1 MRLPAPFSTL
11 ETELSTPFA
20 QVLTAGQRRA
30 LAAWVA
36 GTVVAGSACQTMV
49 TAALVEALAVGSWH
63 TVRQTLREFVYDGA
77 ERSAPGRVQVEPAAC
92 CAPLRRWVLSLG
104 HGPQVALALDV
115 TTHTDQLTAIVV
127 SLLTHGRAIPVAWHL
142 LAGNQPGAFIAPALR
157 LLTALAPALVGPL
170 QVSLAADR
178 GLWSPPLADQVT
190 ALGWQPLLRVQRDV
204 SIWLGRGQR
213 VRADRLVAGPGHA
226 WVGRVTV
233 HKDRAR
239 WPRPDGGGRVG
250 GGPCRA
256 VGDLHHPA
264 SGGRRPAVVRAAG
277 VDCGGLPRPQAVG
290 LAVGTD
296 AAPSPPAGR
305 PPLAGAGR
313 GHRLGPRP
321 RHPARPRRSRSGT
334 PAPGGAAAPA
344 TTQRLPAWSL
354 PPAGPAARP
363 SPAPHPRPH
372 ACPLARPC
380 PPPASPHRRT
390 RHPTPPPHRPRTHG
404 QPTPVSQY
412 WGRGNQCGAT
422 VPKP

>member
-239 WPRPDGGGRVG
+239 QRVQTVVVVW
-250 GGPCRA
+250 A
-256 VGDLHHPA
+256 VGHAEPWVIFTTQP
-264 SGGRRPAVVRAAG
+264 PAVVGLLWYGLRAWIAAG
-277 VDCGGLPRPQAVG
+277 FRDLKRLGWQWERTRRRHLLRVARHWLV
-290 LAVGTD
+290 LAVATAWALAHGIPPD
-296 AAPSPPAGR
+296 PAAPAAAPQPPAAPQR
-305 PPLAGAGR
+305 PPPLSAFQRGR
-313 GHRLGPRP
+313 FRLLGLLLGH
-321 RHPARPRRSRSGT
+321 HPHLTPDLT
-334 PAPGGAAAPA
+334 PAPWPDHAH
-344 TTQRLPAWSL
+344 LPL
-354 PPAGPAARP
+354 HLTVGPA
-363 SPAPHPRPH
+363 
-372 ACPLARPC
+372 
-380 PPPASPHRRT
+380 
-390 RHPTPPPHRPRTHG
+390 TPPPRRTARA
-404 QPTPVSQY
+404 PTVNLPL
-412 WGRGNQCGAT
+412 
-422 VPKP
+422 